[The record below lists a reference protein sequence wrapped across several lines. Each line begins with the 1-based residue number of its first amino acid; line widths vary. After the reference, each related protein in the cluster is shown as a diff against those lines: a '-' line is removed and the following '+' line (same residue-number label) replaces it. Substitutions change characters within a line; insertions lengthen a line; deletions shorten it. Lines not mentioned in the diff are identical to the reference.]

1 MRLGYARA
9 AKREVPSV
17 ADQRDTLSRA
27 GCDRVHEDADDGPRG
42 PRAAFDT
49 LLATAGRGD
58 VVVVAGLDRLGRTAE
73 ETVVAVVELDGRG
86 VAVEALDLNLNTSTP
101 AGRLVVSVLA
111 ILADW
116 EGDGAKGEP
125 RPPGRPRALDG
136 EREQIAREC
145 LLAGV
150 PVIQVAEQ
158 LGVSRATIQ
167 RLKKTMGLAESRET
181 STTRKDGNMTD
192 TEARMIELGHDAAA
206 HAATVHQTLSTV
218 SPDRTAEDKVR
229 TVFRLGE
236 LFSGPGG
243 IGTGAAAARITDSA
257 YRVEHQWANDYDQDT
272 CRTYARNVMGDIDS
286 DRVIHGDIRTLDYDR
301 LKALG
306 EIDGLAFGFPCND
319 FSQVGERLGF
329 SGTFGPLYT
338 YGVKA
343 LEMFQP
349 AFFVAENVG
358 GLASNKEGQAFK
370 KILEDMRAAG
380 YRLVPHLY
388 KFEQYGVP
396 QARHRIIIVG
406 IRDDL
411 DVEFQVPSPEPYAA
425 ADVSVRTALTGIPSS
440 ATHQERTRQS
450 ATVVER
456 LKLIEP
462 GQNAFTADLPPHLQI
477 KTKTKISQI
486 YRRLH
491 PDKPSYTVTG
501 SGGGGTHVYHWEEPR
516 ALTNRERARLQTFPD
531 KFVFEGSKESIRKQI
546 GMAVPAKGAEVIFE
560 AILKS
565 FAGEDYEAVESSFPR
580 ID

>member
-1 MRLGYARA
+1 MKLGYARA
-9 AKREVPSV
+9 SARGTGPTL
-17 ADQRDTLSRA
+17 ADQTDALTLA
-27 GCDRVHEDADDGPRG
+27 GCESYFEDTADRGRDARPGMD
-42 PRAAFDT
+42 A
-49 LLATAGRGD
+49 LMATAGHGDTVVVTHLNRLACTAEDTMRAVLELDARGA
-58 VVVVAGLDRLGRTAE
+58 VVVAQDVDLD
-73 ETVVAVVELDGRG
+73 
-86 VAVEALDLNLNTSTP
+86 TSTP
-101 AGRLVVSVLA
+101 AGRGVLA
-111 ILADW
+111 VLKVLADW
-116 EGDGAKGEP
+116 GQEP
-125 RPPGRPRALDG
+125 ARPQGRPPVLDEAQRQHAADALRAG
-136 EREQIAREC
+136 AS
-145 LLAGV
+145 ASK
-150 PVIQVAEQ
+150 VAHA
-158 LGVSRATIQ
+158 LGVSPSTIKRLKTTLGLTETRATTTG
-167 RLKKTMGLAESRET
+167 KDPTM
-181 STTRKDGNMTD
+181 TTED
-192 TEARMIELGHDAAA
+192 ARMIELAKDAAA
-206 HAATVHQTLSTV
+206 EVAGTRTQLSSV
-218 SPDRTAEDKVR
+218 APERTAEDEGR

-243 IGTGAAAARITDSA
+243 IGTGAATARITDPT
-257 YRVEHQWANDYDQDT
+257 YRVEHQWANDYDEDT
-272 CRTYARNVMGDIDS
+272 CKTYALNVMGDIDS

-306 EIDGLAFGFPCND
+306 DIDALAFGFPCND
-319 FSQVGERLGF
+319 YSQVGERLGLA
-329 SGTFGPLYT
+329 GTFGPLYT

-343 LEMFQP
+343 LEIFEP

-370 KILEDMRAAG
+370 QILADMRAAG

-388 KFEQYGVP
+388 RFEQYGVP

-411 DVEFQVPSPEPYAA
+411 DVTFRVPSPAPFAD
-425 ADVSVRTALTGIPSS
+425 ADVSVRTALSGIPRT
-440 ATHQERTRQS
+440 ATHQELTRQS

-456 LKLIEP
+456 LELIKP
-462 GQNAFTADLPPHLQI
+462 GQNAFTADLPERLQI

-501 SGGGGTHVYHWEEPR
+501 SGGGGTHVYHWKEPR

-531 KFVFEGSKESIRKQI
+531 TFEFVGSKESVRKQI
-546 GMAVPAKGAEVIFE
+546 GMAVPADGAKVIFE

>member
-1 MRLGYARA
+1 MKLGYARA
-9 AKREVPSV
+9 SARGAGPTL
-17 ADQRDTLSRA
+17 ADQTDALTLAGCESIFEDTADRGRDTRPGMDELM
-27 GCDRVHEDADDGPRG
+27 
-42 PRAAFDT
+42 
-49 LLATAGRGD
+49 ATAGHGGTVVVTHLDRLACTAEDTMRAVLELDERGA
-58 VVVVAGLDRLGRTAE
+58 VVVAQDVDLD
-73 ETVVAVVELDGRG
+73 
-86 VAVEALDLNLNTSTP
+86 TSTP
-101 AGRLVVSVLA
+101 AGRGVLA
-111 ILADW
+111 VLRVLADS
-116 EGDGAKGEP
+116 GQHPARPQG
-125 RPPGRPRALDG
+125 RPPALD
-136 EREQIAREC
+136 EAQRQRAADALR
-145 LLAGV
+145 AGAS
-150 PVIQVAEQ
+150 ISKVAHA
-158 LGVSRATIQ
+158 LGVSPSTIKRLKTTLGLTETRAT
-167 RLKKTMGLAESRET
+167 TTGEDPTLA
-181 STTRKDGNMTD
+181 
-192 TEARMIELGHDAAA
+192 TEDARMIELAKDAAA
-206 HAATVHQTLSTV
+206 EVAGTRTKLSTV
-218 SPDRTAEDKVR
+218 DPVRTAEDEAR

-243 IGTGAAAARITDSA
+243 IGTGAAAARITDPA
-257 YRVEHQWANDYDQDT
+257 YRVEHQWANDYDEDT
-272 CRTYARNVMGDIDS
+272 CKTYALNVMGDIDS

-319 FSQVGERLGF
+319 YSQVGERLGLD
-329 SGTFGPLYT
+329 GTFGPLYT

-343 LEMFQP
+343 LEMFEP

-358 GLASNKEGQAFK
+358 GLASNKEGAAFK
-370 KILEDMRAAG
+370 QILADMRAAG

-411 DVEFQVPSPEPYAA
+411 DVTFRVPSPAPFAD
-425 ADVSVRTALTGIPSS
+425 ADVSVRSALSGIPKT
-440 ATHQERTRQS
+440 ATHQELTRQS

-456 LKLIEP
+456 LELINP
-462 GQNAFTADLPPHLQI
+462 GQNAFTADLPERLQI

-501 SGGGGTHVYHWEEPR
+501 SGGGGTHVYHWSEPR

-531 KFVFEGSKESIRKQI
+531 TFEFVGSKESVRKQI
-546 GMAVPAKGAEVIFE
+546 GMAVPADGAKVIFE

-565 FAGEDYEAVESSFPR
+565 FAGEDYEAVQSSFPR